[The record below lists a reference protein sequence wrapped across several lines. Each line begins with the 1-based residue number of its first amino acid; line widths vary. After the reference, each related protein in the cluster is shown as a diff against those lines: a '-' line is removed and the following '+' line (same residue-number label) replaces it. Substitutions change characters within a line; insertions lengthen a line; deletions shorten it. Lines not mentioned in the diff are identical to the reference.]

1 MKVIRPL
8 RSADPLDVAL
18 AAVLGAWLAFQ
29 ISQFWVYWDTRLF
42 VNLHV
47 TLAAAMTATA
57 FIQSKRGLP
66 RWLVGVPA
74 LAIALYTALYFSPY
88 GALAGAELT
97 SSRIPSMVVGGL
109 LLAVVV
115 VMVWRAFGPHTC
127 PVVAGIHPVHGSWG
141 SSLQRRSPS
150 LHTAWSASS
159 AD

>member
-66 RWLVGVPA
+66 
-74 LAIALYTALYFSPY
+74 
-88 GALAGAELT
+88 
-97 SSRIPSMVVGGL
+97 GG
-109 LLAVVV
+109 
-115 VMVWRAFGPHTC
+115 W
-127 PVVAGIHPVHGSWG
+127 
-141 SSLQRRSPS
+141 
-150 LHTAWSASS
+150 
-159 AD
+159 